1 MPSRLT
7 SEPPQRA
14 RKGPLFLLR
23 RPPRASLQ
31 WKKALLPSLGNSYD
45 APAPAGTLANTG
57 FRRTDMLDKRQKE
70 KIIEKFKTHDKDTGS
85 PQVQIAILT
94 AEIKDLTSHLLSH
107 KKDFS
112 SRKGL
117 MRKVSER
124 RRLLKYLKRED
135 GKAYAELAEQL
146 KIAA

>member
-1 MPSRLT
+1 
-7 SEPPQRA
+7 
-14 RKGPLFLLR
+14 
-23 RPPRASLQ
+23 
-31 WKKALLPSLGNSYD
+31 
-45 APAPAGTLANTG
+45 
-57 FRRTDMLDKRQKE
+57 MLDKKQKE

-85 PQVQIAILT
+85 PQVLT
-94 AEIKDLTSHLLSH
+94 GHLLSH

-135 GKAYAELAEQL
+135 AKAFAELTETL
-146 KIAA
+146 KLSA

>member
-1 MPSRLT
+1 
-7 SEPPQRA
+7 
-14 RKGPLFLLR
+14 
-23 RPPRASLQ
+23 
-31 WKKALLPSLGNSYD
+31 
-45 APAPAGTLANTG
+45 
-57 FRRTDMLDKRQKE
+57 MLEKRQKE

-94 AEIKDLTSHLLSH
+94 AEIKDLTGHLLEH

-117 MRKVSER
+117 LRKVSER

-135 GKAYAELAEQL
+135 SKAFAEIAEAL
-146 KIAA
+146 KLNV